1 MSNKKFNYF
10 IGIDVSKNK
19 LDFVLTFGK
28 TVVHHR
34 VIINSVVAV
43 LEYIKE
49 LKTIDGLKMSKAVFG
64 LEQTGI
70 YTEHALT
77 ALKRAK
83 ANIVLED
90 VAFIRAFLGKLR
102 GKYDQIDAYRIATFL
117 FKNKAD
123 LRLYEQRRLVVVKL
137 ANFSALR
144 VRLISH
150 YNALNIPLKEQSQFY
165 DGELILSLTQ
175 LQQQSLVALK
185 ADIERVEVAIKYEIR
200 SDARI
205 KRLYDLI
212 TSVPGVGPITAVKII
227 ISTNEYLDITDP
239 KKFASYSGVAPFRHE
254 SGIMVAKPKVSAIAN
269 REMKSLLHICAMSAV
284 AHKSDLQEYYLRRT
298 REGGKP
304 KMLVLNAIRYKIILR
319 VFACLRQ
326 DRLFEKD
333 YRRTE
338 IAQRLLGG
346 VSDDQRG
353 KCV

>member
-34 VIINSVVAV
+34 VIINSVIAV

-49 LKTIDGLKMSKAVFG
+49 LKSIDGLKMSKAVFG

-117 FKNKAD
+117 FKNRAD
-123 LRLYEQRRLVVVKL
+123 LR
-137 ANFSALR
+137 FSALR

-150 YNALNIPLKEQSQFY
+150 YNALNVPLKEQSQFY

-175 LQQQSLVALK
+175 LQQQSLIALK
-185 ADIERVEVAIKYEIR
+185 ADIERVELAIKYEIR

-212 TSVPGVGPITAVKII
+212 TSVTGVGPITAVKII

-284 AHKSDLQEYYLRRT
+284 AHKSDLQEYYFRRT
-298 REGGKP
+298 REDGKP
-304 KMLVLNAIRYKIILR
+304 KMVVLNAIRYKIILR

-326 DRLFEKD
+326 DRPFEKD

-338 IAQRLLGG
+338 IAQRILGV
-346 VSDDQRG
+346 VSDDQPG